1 MMPERLLTGPGRLKK
16 RSKFKGQKNAY
27 CAVCNGTCSYQLRSK
42 ERAKLVPRLPLPAPG
57 SGLAA
62 TRLAEHP
69 PAVFPFAMGSGG
81 EKGAAKGS
89 SGRHTD
95 NPCKHRMAAPDKFQA
110 YLNRPPNRERQKTRQ
125 PGFDNAR
132 RKIFSRLIV
141 LFKAW
146 LIAPWNR
153 GMNQKRGKPD
163 DNVPECH
170 SVFRAFIHHS
180 RRQFNSPC
188 LEATGVWPLAY
199 WARLQPPHS
208 AGLFTM
214 SQ

>member
-1 MMPERLLTGPGRLKK
+1 MMPERLLAGPGRLKK
-16 RSKFKGQKNAY
+16 RSKFKGQKNAS
-27 CAVCNGTCSYQLRSK
+27 CAVCTRTCSYQLRSK

-62 TRLAEHP
+62 THLAEHP

-95 NPCKHRMAAPDKFQA
+95 NPCKHRMAAPDKFQE
-110 YLNRPPNRERQKTRQ
+110 YLNRPSNRERQKTRQ

-132 RKIFSRLIV
+132 RKIFSRLIA

-153 GMNQKRGKPD
+153 GMNQKVR
-163 DNVPECH
+163 NRMTMCLNAIRYSERL
-170 SVFRAFIHHS
+170 FMIRAG
-180 RRQFNSPC
+180 NSI
-188 LEATGVWPLAY
+188 
-199 WARLQPPHS
+199 RLVLKQRD
-208 AGLFTM
+208 
-214 SQ
+214 

>member
-16 RSKFKGQKNAY
+16 RSKFKGQKNAS
-27 CAVCNGTCSYQLRSK
+27 CAVCTRTCSYQLRSK

-95 NPCKHRMAAPDKFQA
+95 NPCKHRMAAPDKFQE
-110 YLNRPPNRERQKTRQ
+110 YLNRPSNRERQKTRQ

-132 RKIFSRLIV
+132 RLIFSRLIV

-153 GMNQKRGKPD
+153 GMNQKVRNRMTMCLNAIRYSERLFIIRAGNSIRLVLKQRGCGHWR
-163 DNVPECH
+163 VG
-170 SVFRAFIHHS
+170 RAFS
-180 RRQFNSPC
+180 RPTARACSP
-188 LEATGVWPLAY
+188 
-199 WARLQPPHS
+199 
-208 AGLFTM
+208 
-214 SQ
+214 

>member
-1 MMPERLLTGPGRLKK
+1 MPERLLTGPGRLKK

-27 CAVCNGTCSYQLRSK
+27 CAVWTKTCSYQSK
-42 ERAKLVPRLPLPAPG
+42 SEGYGPPLPLPAPG

-95 NPCKHRMAAPDKFQA
+95 NPFKHRMAAPDKFQE

-153 GMNQKRGKPD
+153 GMNQKRGEPD
-163 DNVPECH
+163 DNVLECH
-170 SVFRAFIHHS
+170 PVFRAFIHHS

-188 LEATGVWPLAY
+188 FKATGLKPLVGR
-199 WARLQPPHS
+199 ARLQPPHS